1 VIEIYAITD
10 TPPRDPRGLTAVR
23 GDGLVALCGQAETE
37 QQLSADQL
45 WRHEEVV
52 ESLMEECELLPVR
65 YGTRVEDEDAAQRVL
80 IDRRNELVNAL
91 DRVRGAVEVSLRVFV
106 TDFEDDVPPGG
117 GADYLEWRARRQRDR
132 LAARACVHGRL
143 ALLAR
148 DSAERVA
155 SDPHELFR
163 EAYLVDRSDVEAF
176 VARVA
181 ELEAANS
188 RLRLLCTGPWP
199 AYSFTGR

>member
-10 TPPRDPRGLTAVR
+10 TPPRDARGLTAVC
-23 GDGLVALCGQAETE
+23 GDGLVALCRQAESE
-37 QQLSADQL
+37 QELSADQL
-45 WRHEEVV
+45 WRHEELV
-52 ESLMEECELLPVR
+52 ESLMEECDCCRFATAPASR
-65 YGTRVEDEDAAQRVL
+65 TRRGAEVL
-80 IDRRNELVNAL
+80 SDRRSELVNAL
-91 DRVRGAVEVSLRVFV
+91 DRVRGAVECHFASSSPSSA
-106 TDFEDDVPPGG
+106 TTS
-117 GADYLEWRARRQRDR
+117 RRQ
-132 LAARACVHGRL
+132 AAPTTSGGERSVSASGSRPVPASTGTCAACTGQRERA
-143 ALLAR
+143 
-148 DSAERVA
+148 S

-199 AYSFTGR
+199 PYSFTGR